1 MAKLPV
7 KKAASTSSAN
17 KTKKAATKKATPV
30 KKAASTK
37 KVASTGAAT
46 KTKKAS
52 PKKAAAKKVVK
63 IPLTEKEEAQK
74 EANRI
79 ANTENKKKVSGGA
92 KRPKK
97 VATAA
102 QTTSLL
108 DAIVQGMQD
117 KKAKNITVINLIGLE
132 HRVADYFVICD
143 ADSTTHVTAIAHSLE
158 ESGVKKTGEK
168 PYHSEGYQNAEW
180 ILVDYVNIVA
190 HVFMRETREFYNIE
204 ALWADGEI
212 TNIPD

>member
-1 MAKLPV
+1 MAKIPV
-7 KKAASTSSAN
+7 KKVA
-17 KTKKAATKKATPV
+17 TKKAVTKKATPA
-30 KKAASTK
+30 KKAVSTK
-37 KVASTGAAT
+37 KAT
-46 KTKKAS
+46 

-63 IPLTEKEEAQK
+63 VPLTEKEEAQK

-97 VATAA
+97 ITTVA

-117 KKAKNITVINLIGLE
+117 KKAKNITVINLSGLE
-132 HRVADYFVICD
+132 HRVADYFVISD
-143 ADSTTHVTAIAHSLE
+143 ADSTTHVTAIADSLE
-158 ESGVKKTGEK
+158 ESAMKKTGEK

-180 ILVDYVNIVA
+180 ILVDYVNIVC

-204 ALWADGEI
+204 GLWADGEI

>member
-7 KKAASTSSAN
+7 KKAAP
-17 KTKKAATKKATPV
+17 KKAAAKKVSSAKKASPI
-30 KKAASTK
+30 KKAA
-37 KVASTGAAT
+37 
-46 KTKKAS
+46 

-63 IPLTEKEEAQK
+63 VPLSEKEEAQK

-97 VATAA
+97 LATKA

-117 KKAKNITVINLIGLE
+117 KKAKNITVINLSNLE

-143 ADSTTHVTAIAHSLE
+143 ADSGTHVTAIADSTE
-158 ESGVKKTGEK
+158 ESVMKKTGEK
-168 PYHSEGYQNAEW
+168 PYHSEGYQNSEW

-190 HVFMRETREFYNIE
+190 HIFMRETREFYNIE

-212 TNIPD
+212 TNIAD

>member
-1 MAKLPV
+1 MAKIPV
-7 KKAASTSSAN
+7 KKVA
-17 KTKKAATKKATPV
+17 TKKAATKKATPA
-30 KKAASTK
+30 KKAVSTK
-37 KVASTGAAT
+37 KAT
-46 KTKKAS
+46 

-63 IPLTEKEEAQK
+63 VPLTEKEEAQK

-97 VATAA
+97 ITTVA

-117 KKAKNITVINLIGLE
+117 KKAKNITVINLSGLE
-132 HRVADYFVICD
+132 HRVADYFVISD
-143 ADSTTHVTAIAHSLE
+143 ADSTTHVTAIADSLE
-158 ESGVKKTGEK
+158 ESAMKKTGEK

-180 ILVDYVNIVA
+180 ILVDYVNIVC

-204 ALWADGEI
+204 GLWADGEI

>member
-1 MAKLPV
+1 MAKIPV
-7 KKAASTSSAN
+7 KKTA
-17 KTKKAATKKATPV
+17 TKKAAP
-30 KKAASTK
+30 KKAA
-37 KVASTGAAT
+37 A
-46 KTKKAS
+46 
-52 PKKAAAKKVVK
+52 KKAAAKKVVK
-63 IPLTEKEEAQK
+63 KPLTEKEEAQK

-97 VATAA
+97 SATKE

-108 DAIVQGMQD
+108 DAIVEGMQD

-143 ADSTTHVTAIAHSLE
+143 ADSNTHVSAIADSAE
-158 ESGVKKTGEK
+158 ESAIKKTGEK
-168 PYHSEGYQNAEW
+168 PYHTEGRQNAEW

-190 HVFMRETREFYNIE
+190 HVFLRETREFYNIE
-204 ALWADGEI
+204 GLWADGEI
-212 TNIPD
+212 TNIAD

>member
-7 KKAASTSSAN
+7 KKAAP
-17 KTKKAATKKATPV
+17 KKAATKKATPA
-30 KKAASTK
+30 KKAAT
-37 KVASTGAAT
+37 
-46 KTKKAS
+46 TKKAS

-63 IPLTEKEEAQK
+63 VPLTEKEEAQK

-97 VATAA
+97 VTTVA

-117 KKAKNITVINLIGLE
+117 KKGKNITVINLGGLE

-143 ADSTTHVTAIAHSLE
+143 ADSGTHVSAIADSLE
-158 ESGVKKTGEK
+158 ESAMKKTGEK

-212 TNIPD
+212 TNIAD

>member
-1 MAKLPV
+1 MAKLPI
-7 KKAASTSSAN
+7 KKVTSTSSATE
-17 KTKKAATKKATPV
+17 TKKTTTKKVATKKTAATKKVAT
-30 KKAASTK
+30 KTASTK
-37 KVASTGAAT
+37 KAS
-46 KTKKAS
+46 
-52 PKKAAAKKVVK
+52 AKKIVK
-63 IPLTEKEEAQK
+63 VPLTEKEEAQK

-79 ANTENKKKVSGGA
+79 ANTENKKKVTSST

-97 VATAA
+97 VATKE

-143 ADSTTHVTAIAHSLE
+143 ADSSTHVSAIADSTE
-158 ESGVKKTGEK
+158 ESAIKKTGEK

-190 HVFMRETREFYNIE
+190 HIFMRETREFYNIE

-212 TNIPD
+212 THIAD